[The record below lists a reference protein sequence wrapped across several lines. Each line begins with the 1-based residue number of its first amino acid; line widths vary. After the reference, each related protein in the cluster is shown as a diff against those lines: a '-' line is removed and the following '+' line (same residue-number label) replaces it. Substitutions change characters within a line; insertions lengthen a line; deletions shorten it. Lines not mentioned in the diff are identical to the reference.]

1 MNKMKKINLISVLI
15 LILLSSTMF
24 AQSESNVSKRG
35 TTAAPFLNI
44 SQGARATGMG
54 SSFVAV
60 ADDPSAIFWNVAGI
74 ARLENNGVLFDH
86 TRYFAGINYNFAVV
100 TLNLGDFGTIGTS
113 FIASDVDEMKVTTI
127 EEPNGT
133 GEMFSVSDIAVS
145 LAWAFNITDN
155 FTIGFNP
162 KIIYQGIWKM
172 SSYAFAIDMG
182 VLYDTPFSGITLGMS
197 ITNFGE
203 KMKMNGTSAIVLY
216 DDDPT
221 TTGNNGRIP
230 AELSTSEW
238 VLPLGFKIG
247 VSYTPFSEGPHNLI
261 LSFDAFHPNDNY
273 ESVNI
278 GGEYSFND
286 QFFIRGGYKSLF
298 LDGSEESFSLG
309 AGFKQHIMGNIS
321 LVFDYAYADFGRL
334 DNIQKFSFGVN
345 F

>member
-1 MNKMKKINLISVLI
+1 MKKIKFLSVL
-15 LILLSSTMF
+15 LIVLLSSTMF

-60 ADDPSAIFWNVAGI
+60 ADDPSAIFWNAAGI
-74 ARLENNGVLFDH
+74 ARLGKNSVLFDH
-86 TRYFAGINYNFAVV
+86 TSYFAGINYNFAVV
-100 TLNLGDFGTIGTS
+100 TLDLGGFGTIGSS
-113 FIASDVDEMKVTTI
+113 FIASAVDEMKVTTI
-127 EEPNGT
+127 DEPNGT

-145 LAWAFNITDN
+145 LAWAMNITDN
-155 FTIGFNP
+155 FSIGFNP

-182 VLYDTPFSGITLGMS
+182 VLYDTPFHGFTLGMS

-203 KMKMNGTSAIVLY
+203 KMQMHGTSSIVLY

-247 VSYTPFSEGPHNLI
+247 LAYSPFTEGPHNLI
-261 LSFDAFHPNDNY
+261 LSFDAYHPNDNY
-273 ESVNI
+273 ESVNV

-298 LDGSEESFSLG
+298 LDDSEESFTVG
-309 AGFKQHIMGNIS
+309 AGLKQHIMGNIS
-321 LVFDYAYADFGRL
+321 LVFDYAYADYGRL
-334 DNIQKFSFGVN
+334 DSIQKFSFGVY

>member
-1 MNKMKKINLISVLI
+1 MKKIKLISI
-15 LILLSSTMF
+15 LIIVLLSSTMF

-54 SSFVAV
+54 SSFVAI

-86 TRYFAGINYNFAVV
+86 TSYFAGINYNFAAV
-100 TLNLGDFGTIGTS
+100 TLNLGAFGTIGTS
-113 FIASDVDEMKVTTI
+113 FISSGVEEMKVTTI

-145 LAWAFNITDN
+145 LAWAINLTEDFS
-155 FTIGFNP
+155 IGFNP
-162 KIIYQGIWKM
+162 KLIYQGIWKM

-182 VLYDTPFSGITLGMS
+182 VLYNTPFDGFTLGMS

-203 KMKMNGTSAIVLY
+203 KMQMRGTSSVVLY
-216 DDDPT
+216 DDNQT
-221 TTGNNGRIP
+221 STGNNGRIP
-230 AELSTSEW
+230 AELQTSEW

-247 VSYTPFSEGPHNLI
+247 VSYSPFTSGPHNLI
-261 LSFDAFHPNDNY
+261 LSFDAYHPNDNY
-273 ESVNI
+273 ESINI
-278 GGEYSFND
+278 GGEYSFNK

-298 LDGSEESFSLG
+298 LDESEESFSVG
-309 AGFKQHIMGNIS
+309 AGIKQHIMGNIS
-321 LVFDYAYADFGRL
+321 LVFDYAFADYGRL
-334 DNIQKFSFGVN
+334 DNIQKFTIGIN